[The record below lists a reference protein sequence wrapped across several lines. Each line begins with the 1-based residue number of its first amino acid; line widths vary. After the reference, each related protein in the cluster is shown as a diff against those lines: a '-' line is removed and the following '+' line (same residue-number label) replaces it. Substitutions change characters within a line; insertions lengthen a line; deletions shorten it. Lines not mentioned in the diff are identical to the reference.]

1 MGAAAST
8 LGVVPAA
15 AQPMQVRLGG
25 TPSDDMVPLV
35 YAQHSGA
42 FTKLGL
48 DVNIAKMSSGSAVT
62 AAVLSGSLDF
72 GKSSLPTLL
81 EAHEKGLPI
90 VLAWPSVLY
99 DARSP
104 YVAFIVA
111 KDGPQNAR
119 DFNGTTV
126 AVSSLGDLGTISF
139 LAWMDQ
145 HGGDSK
151 SVRFTEVPLSA
162 AAAAVAEK
170 RVAAAESS
178 YPVLG
183 AALASGAV
191 RLLPTLTALAPL
203 FLLAAWFTTADYAAA
218 HPLVVRGLA
227 RAWADSARYTN
238 GHHAETVPLMAEFTG
253 IAAETIARNPR
264 AELGIR
270 LNVPQ
275 IQPLIDA
282 SAKYGAIKRSFAA
295 REIIDPNALLG

>member
-1 MGAAAST
+1 
-8 LGVVPAA
+8 
-15 AQPMQVRLGG
+15 
-25 TPSDDMVPLV
+25 
-35 YAQHSGA
+35 
-42 FTKLGL
+42 
-48 DVNIAKMSSGSAVT
+48 
-62 AAVLSGSLDF
+62 VLSGSLDF

-81 EAHEKGLPI
+81 EAHEKGLPV

-99 DARSP
+99 DAHSP

-119 DFNGTTV
+119 DFNGQTV

-151 SVRFTEVPLSA
+151 SVHFTEVPLSA

-170 RVAAAESS
+170 RVAAA
-178 YPVLG
+178 
-183 AALASGAV
+183 LASGGV

-218 HPLVVRGLA
+218 HPMVLRALA
-227 RAWADSARYTN
+227 RTWADSARYTN

-253 IAAETIARNPR
+253 ITAETIARNPR

-270 LNVPQ
+270 LDAAQ

-282 SAKYGAIKRSFAA
+282 SAKYGAIKRAFAA